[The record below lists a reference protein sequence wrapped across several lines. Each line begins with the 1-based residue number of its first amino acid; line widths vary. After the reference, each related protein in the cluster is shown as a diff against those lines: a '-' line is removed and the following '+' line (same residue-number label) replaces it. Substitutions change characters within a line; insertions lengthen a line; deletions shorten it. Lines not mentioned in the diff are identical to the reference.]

1 MTTRHDQL
9 FAALVIARQNHRKD
23 PSESNFRALAAARV
37 PMLEFNT
44 IKNKLED
51 ELFDAK
57 RSGDAGMHAELFA
70 RLVEHNMPHDDR
82 ATVKLV
88 DAAGTLR
95 LDLNDRRL
103 HMTRDQA
110 LELFVSLG
118 AALDDG
124 DGRSVGCAEGCEV
137 GLFVV
142 DDSPAGFVHVDAHR
156 GGGESVFMSLTRAD
170 AIKAAASMVAIAKD
184 IPE

>member
-1 MTTRHDQL
+1 MATRHDQL

-57 RSGDAGMHAELFA
+57 RNGNAAMHGELFA

-103 HMTRDQA
+103 HMTREQA

-124 DGRSVGCAEGCEV
+124 VELDPAFTEGKNRVAVSLLPGLVDISLEEWRGEALSV
-137 GLFVV
+137 
-142 DDSPAGFVHVDAHR
+142 
-156 GGGESVFMSLTRAD
+156 SLQKEEAY
-170 AIKAAASMVAIAKD
+170 AVAVAIVAMAKE
-184 IPE
+184 IPA